1 VLGIIVIRRLV
12 RWTIHLLISNRRIPN
27 RTGKGETLA
36 GDKAGNHTA
45 AGIAITTPSS
55 VSGKARLTLAFI
67 CAEVETWTIRT
78 NGFLPAKFKEGDL
91 LLSGSAATK
100 APGNQQR
107 NHQHDFSFS

>member
-1 VLGIIVIRRLV
+1 
-12 RWTIHLLISNRRIPN
+12 
-27 RTGKGETLA
+27 LA

-100 APGNQQR
+100 APETSKETINTIFVFIARHGGTCKKGHKR
-107 NHQHDFSFS
+107 